1 MPLSPEQIATKR
13 FVVALRGYDK
23 DEVDSF
29 LLEVS
34 EQVAE
39 HLPGQDGAPVSP
51 GREPSP
57 PSGITDDAL
66 RRFAEQ
72 IEAVLRS
79 AVTAAD
85 QIRARAEGEAEA
97 TKASALRAQAEAEAA
112 QAGVAKVLRAAQES
126 EAKAIELQELATRR
140 LAEADA
146 VKQAAEAAA
155 SALMTRTAEQADI
168 VRQQMLERLQQSL
181 HDLAG
186 IADPFRAKEGQ
197 GQGSTAEVQ

>member
-1 MPLSPEQIATKR
+1 MKR

-29 LLEVS
+29 LQEVS

-39 HLPGQDGAPVSP
+39 LLLRQDGALVSP
-51 GREPSP
+51 DSDPPP

-85 QIRARAEGEAEA
+85 QIRARAEREAEA
-97 TKASALRAQAEAEAA
+97 TRSAASRAHAEAEAA
-112 QAGVAKVLRAAQES
+112 QAGVATALQAAKLS

-140 LAEADA
+140 LGEADA
-146 VKQAAEAAA
+146 VKHAAEAAA
-155 SALMTRTAEQADI
+155 SALMTRAAEQAEI
-168 VRQQMLERLQQSL
+168 VRQQMLQRLQQSL
-181 HDLAG
+181 HDLAE
-186 IADPFRAKEGQ
+186 IADPNGAEQQDQ
-197 GQGSTAEVQ
+197 GQRSTPAGQ